1 VVACAGG
8 SIDLVDLS
16 CEEILVENGVIGCM
30 GDAWCVGGEEGLIG
44 GVLGPCGELLKL
56 GVVSE
61 PAETVG
67 NWLIFDKKDL
77 CQKGQGPNIQLKM
90 KISDVFQCLISI
102 ISQLCSKNHLPS
114 LKNTPKTHQNSNFL
128 QFHQVSKHFS

>member
-1 VVACAGG
+1 MVACAGG

-61 PAETVG
+61 PVEIVG
-67 NWLIFDKKDL
+67 NWLILEEKDL
-77 CQKGQGPNIQLKM
+77 CHQDKDQ
-90 KISDVFQCLISI
+90 I
-102 ISQLCSKNHLPS
+102 IK
-114 LKNTPKTHQNSNFL
+114 
-128 QFHQVSKHFS
+128 

>member
-1 VVACAGG
+1 MVACAGG

-61 PAETVG
+61 PVETVG
-67 NWLIFDKKDL
+67 NWLILDKKDL
-77 CQKGQGPNIQLKM
+77 CQEGQGPKYLIENEDIRCISRSNINKSTM
-90 KISDVFQCLISI
+90 FK
-102 ISQLCSKNHLPS
+102 
-114 LKNTPKTHQNSNFL
+114 
-128 QFHQVSKHFS
+128 